1 MTFTTA
7 TMLIDINM
15 LTGRVQN
22 KLRRLIDYNHEKKI
36 TDSSNS
42 VLSFLVQQN
51 ILYEFIQLVKNYGM
65 NPKINETQAMK
76 HCPPFYQLY
85 MYFIENNRDFE
96 KQATDHI
103 NLMTEKKEK
112 NERKRKAEDDEE
124 SNIKL
129 NYGKFSIWNKSQV
142 KTIKNVWHLIFMV
155 FTYQY
160 DQNMDWNKTI
170 SYGLL
175 KGGMLVRKNKVET
188 SFLRNTFAFQSP
200 NNMSSNKQFEA
211 FKMSQFRMASIKN
224 MMANLTEFAEL
235 LLGTSP
241 LYERN
246 EKSKN
251 KTQIKGLKPSHHVRL
266 ILDSDE
272 ALIIDLKKKENED
285 DATGASGQQS
295 NDSIDSQ
302 DTPTPKKV
310 SSTGKK
316 LNPYQQQNIQAR
328 LKGGT
333 SNKKTR
339 ATAPPKKSALDT
351 DVNNI
356 NAATTNHNSPNN
368 KKRQANNNLSS
379 SDKKKRRQVT
389 PQSAYKERIK
399 MLTSLIL
406 QTEKHE
412 DDIAE
417 DVPIDEWK
425 NKTNADLLEMGF
437 PNEFLNKTK
446 GVARKMNYEY
456 KVMKIT
462 DKDCKEVLKKYNLEA
477 RKWQYMTDRSTIHH
491 AFKVTNLLSISG
503 YSLVNTKIE
512 NNTTK
517 DLYLIH
523 QKPGKTKPK
532 KKGKKTTKRIL
543 EGDFDDVDSFISR
556 DGDEN
561 GDETDLSYEEDHE
574 EQQEDQ
580 SDEESDAQS
589 YDEDIHDDLKDLI
602 NNDNAHESDKE
613 EEND

>member
-65 NPKINETQAMK
+65 NPKINKTQAMK

-170 SYGLL
+170 SCGLL
-175 KGGMLVRKNKVET
+175 KGGTLVRKDKVST
-188 SFLRNTFAFQSP
+188 SFPRNTFAFMSP

-211 FKMSQFRMASIKN
+211 VKMSQFRMASIKE
-224 MMANLTEFAEL
+224 MMANLTDFAEL

-310 SSTGKK
+310 NSMGKK

-333 SNKKTR
+333 SIKKSR
-339 ATAPPKKSALDT
+339 ATAPPKKSAFDT
-351 DVNNI
+351 EVNNN
-356 NAATTNHNSPNN
+356 NAATTNHNATSPNN

-406 QTEKHE
+406 KTEKHE

-446 GVARKMNYEY
+446 GVAKKMNYEY

-512 NNTTK
+512 NDTTK

-561 GDETDLSYEEDHE
+561 GDETDLSYEEL
-574 EQQEDQ
+574 QEDL
-580 SDEESDAQS
+580 SGDDSDAQS
-589 YDEDIHDDLKDLI
+589 YDDDIHNDIKDLN
-602 NNDNAHESDKE
+602 NNDKTDKE